1 MIVLIENVFY
11 YIPERP
17 PTSIFFKF
25 LASSIVIVN
34 LPAVGTYRSEKQIS
48 PNLFS

>member
-1 MIVLIENVFY
+1 MNK
-11 YIPERP
+11 PERP

-25 LASSIVIVN
+25 LASKMTMVS
-34 LPAVGTYRSEKQIS
+34 LPAVGTYLIEKQIS